1 MTAPENVIIKE
12 PGPFYDQ
19 PYWVEDYY
27 DSIIMQAGS
36 NHARIAFGPVT
47 DYLRQQHKFPK
58 NSAGV
63 VVTFSNPH
71 EPREGQISGFILDNE
86 QYERFTRFIHN
97 GYRLPDKNNFVL
109 IDDLVATI
117 VHNDIFDNSQKSLD
131 EIYDIIREAVYKVR
145 PNSGPDDV
153 WVDTIIDALYDR
165 NFVEKNRPWTELREF
180 FTKTFTDL
188 VYGHHPKP
196 EPPKSFTDALEAE
209 ITRHGYSNSNPG
221 APTIR
226 DILTETAT
234 KEPYTPWMKEPTPSP
249 MRDSGETVKA
259 VKEQLY
265 DLGYLN
271 NEGYSCPNL
280 DKLLEQTIYR
290 TNG

>member
-1 MTAPENVIIKE
+1 MSAPENVIIKE

-27 DSIIMQAGS
+27 NTIITQAGS
-36 NHARIAFGPVT
+36 NHVRIAFGPVT
-47 DYLRQQHKFPK
+47 DYLRHQHKFPP

-71 EPREGQISGFILDNE
+71 EPMEGQISGFILDKE

-109 IDDLVATI
+109 IDDIVATI
-117 VHNDIFDNSQKSLD
+117 VHNNIFDNSNKSLN
-131 EIYDIIREAVYKVR
+131 EIYDVIREAVYKVR

-153 WVDTIIDALYDR
+153 WVDTIIDALYDEK
-165 NFVEKNRPWTELREF
+165 FVEQTIPWTNLREF

-196 EPPKSFTDALEAE
+196 EPTKNFIDALEAE
-209 ITRHGYSNSNPG
+209 FTQLNNFPNTPG
-221 APTIR
+221 APSIR
-226 DILTETAT
+226 KILTDTAT

-249 MRDSGETVKA
+249 MRNSTATVKA
-259 VKEQLY
+259 IKERLY
-265 DLGYLN
+265 ELGYLN

-280 DKLLEQTIYR
+280 DKLLEQTIYQ